1 MQAGDKFHT
10 EKQFFIT
17 LSCRSISL
25 AMYIFNVRSK
35 LPPGLDRWLT
45 NKAMTIEATLGLFS
59 LLAALLHYLKVIGG
73 AEAMMISMSALAG
86 FYFVLAYTT
95 PGLEGILTNFL
106 FKILNIASSVIIIGL
121 LFTFLNL
128 SGSEEMLVI
137 GTWAIAVCG
146 AIIVYLMVTKWNEK
160 LTPLTIRI
168 FALGLLTFSVKFF

>member
-17 LSCRSISL
+17 LPGRSISL

-45 NKAMTIEATLGLFS
+45 NKAMIIEATLGLFS

-86 FYFVLAYTT
+86 FYFVLAYT
-95 PGLEGILTNFL
+95 NFL

-137 GTWAIAVCG
+137 GTWAIAACG

-160 LTPLTIRI
+160 LTPLAIRI